1 MVGALSFP
9 CRLACVTV
17 VPLDNNSASHFATDD
32 YFTSVPVWEV
42 DISER
47 STAMLYNQYRHL
59 SRQLC
64 GHARTFVDIA
74 DRSVFSQ
81 ITEFTTPAQFD
92 LALQNLKALA
102 ERLEAQ
108 VDLFHY
114 GQAHGTLHS
123 CVRDIYDDA
132 EFRLKNLAIMHQKI
146 QEPPP
151 KQQLI
156 TTEGTV

>member
-1 MVGALSFP
+1 
-9 CRLACVTV
+9 
-17 VPLDNNSASHFATDD
+17 
-32 YFTSVPVWEV
+32 
-42 DISER
+42 
-47 STAMLYNQYRHL
+47 MLYNQYRHL

-156 TTEGTV
+156 TTEGTVIDLEDRVQTSSTETDTGTEDDASHGGSTG